1 MRGVGGGVGVG
12 VRKKGQGVCRIK
24 AASVLLGV
32 NGIITQT
39 MEETQSSEK

>member
-12 VRKKGQGVCRIK
+12 VGKKGQGVCRMN

-32 NGIITQT
+32 KGMITQT
-39 MEETQSSEK
+39 MRRE